1 MTEKKKINVVIDGRN
16 FTVVGD
22 EDEEYIQGLAKYV
35 DKNIKRLSNKNSFL
49 SQTMAA
55 TLAALNITDE
65 LYKTRAQLDDLEKR
79 TKEPLENYED
89 VKISLEKANE
99 EIKILKRE
107 SGEYRDKILSL
118 NGENSKLE
126 KEIKDY
132 IESNKKIE
140 EKLKDAEDKIK
151 SLQDKNF
158 QSQIEIVE
166 IKKELKEYIRLLDL
180 ETSNDK

>member
-22 EDEEYIQGLAKYV
+22 EDEEYILALARYV
-35 DKNIKRLSNKNSFL
+35 DKNIKRLANKNSFL

-65 LYKTRAQLDDLEKR
+65 LFKTKEELSDLKKE

-89 VKISLEKANE
+89 AKINLKKANE
-99 EIKILKRE
+99 EIELLKRE
-107 SGEYRDKILSL
+107 LTKSKDEILNL
-118 NGENSKLE
+118 NQEKSKTE

-132 IESNKKIE
+132 INLNKEME
-140 EKLKDAEDKIK
+140 EKIK
-151 SLQDKNF
+151 KSEASIKLLQDKNF
-158 QSQIEIVE
+158 KNQIEIVE
-166 IKKELKEYIRLLDL
+166 IKKELKEYIKLLEL
-180 ETSNDK
+180 ETSDDN